1 MTDFG
6 SVVSVV
12 RQDLLDVRRGRLMR
26 AVLGLYVLFVGV
38 IFVGVALT
46 EGQTVYTA
54 IQLTVFIGFLLV
66 PLVSLLA
73 SYLAVA
79 GERDSGTIRFLL
91 GYPLERGEV
100 LLGKY
105 VSRFGLVAVAVGLA
119 FLVAGVASM
128 QLFDRPRLD
137 AVATFGGLTLLF
149 AGSYVGVGVAVSAAS
164 DSRGRA
170 MTNTVAMY
178 FVFTLLWSRLSPVTV
193 PQIISGAANL
203 LLGVQLSGG
212 LWRVFTTLS
221 PTEAYFR
228 SLRLLPGG
236 AFETSG
242 SVASATVVGVLL
254 TWMVVPPALG
264 YLSFVRADID

>member
-1 MTDFG
+1 MTDLG
-6 SVVSVV
+6 SVVGVV
-12 RQDLLDVRRGRLMR
+12 RQDLLDVRRARLMQ

-46 EGQTVYTA
+46 EGQTVHTA
-54 IQLTVFIGFLLV
+54 IQLTVVVGFLFV

-73 SYLAVA
+73 SYLAIA

-91 GYPLERGEV
+91 GYPLERSDV

-119 FLVAGVASM
+119 FLVAGAASM

-137 AVATFGGLTLLF
+137 TVATFGGLTLLF
-149 AGSYVGVGVAVSAAS
+149 AGSYVGVGVAVSAVS
-164 DSRGRA
+164 DSRSRA

-178 FVFTLLWSRLSPVTV
+178 FVFTLLWSRISPVTV
-193 PQIISGAANL
+193 PQVIAGGADL
-203 LLGVQLSGG
+203 LLGVQFSGG
-212 LWRVFTTLS
+212 LWRVFTALS
-221 PTEAYFR
+221 PTESYFR
-228 SLRLLPGG
+228 SLQLLPGS

-242 SVASATVVGVLL
+242 SVSGVTVVAVLL
-254 TWMVVPPALG
+254 AWMVVPPALG
-264 YLSFVRADID
+264 YLSFARADID